1 MMLPGVVKPT
11 KLQPI
16 PHDRVTLT
24 ISTIEGS
31 VTAVDAELA
40 PFSLALITRE
50 RLNAL
55 ESLWSAWKKVHASGV
70 GYDPAFHE
78 AVKRLEELERGQ

>member
-1 MMLPGVVKPT
+1 MEPQTWHGRIAEDILDQERALAWRRILTLCEDRGLMTSSLRGPVE
-11 KLQPI
+11 
-16 PHDRVTLT
+16 DRVL
-24 ISTIEGS
+24 
-31 VTAVDAELA
+31 
-40 PFSLALITRE
+40 
-50 RLNAL
+50 AL